1 MGDKDGGL
9 SSSFDCPRQK
19 SGIHLLQAS
28 IVYYRK
34 KTSVNHTVNGD
45 LLSHIEN
52 SKNDKGYITQS
63 TLSEC
68 QRAAQ

>member
-1 MGDKDGGL
+1 MDVWETKMVGCL
-9 SSSFDCPRQK
+9 AALIVR
-19 SGIHLLQAS
+19 GIQLLQAS
-28 IVYYRK
+28 IVYNRK